1 MAIPRFLARQFGLP
15 GGLLGELVGRMM
27 ARTNAPATR
36 LLIDRLGLDGVET
49 VLEIGY
55 GPGIGIAR
63 LAQRLPAG
71 RVFGI
76 DPSPVM
82 RSQAARRSSAHR
94 DRVDLQIGTV
104 TSLPWPPST
113 FDAVCSANSAQLW
126 DPLDAATAEIARVL
140 KPSGLLALA
149 LHQRAVRPDGT
160 FVDEAFFGRLEQA
173 LAKAEFQNVRTER
186 LTTRGGFVTLVNAR
200 RFDK

>member
-15 GGLLGELVGRMM
+15 RGLLGEMVGRMM
-27 ARTNAPATR
+27 ARTNASATFS
-36 LLIDRLGLDGVET
+36 LIDRLGLDGVET

-71 RVFGI
+71 HVCGI

-82 RSQAARRSSAHR
+82 RNQAARRTKAHR

-104 TSLPWPPST
+104 TSLPWPNST

-140 KPSGLLALA
+140 KPSGRLALA
-149 LHQRAVRPDGT
+149 LH
-160 FVDEAFFGRLEQA
+160 
-173 LAKAEFQNVRTER
+173 
-186 LTTRGGFVTLVNAR
+186 
-200 RFDK
+200 